1 MAVTDADVQMLWLST
16 INTSGDVLHMNESCH
31 TCEWVISLHHTAT
44 HTATLC
50 NSACAMGGCTR
61 TLALDCC
68 ALQYTATLTATH
80 RITLQHSLHH
90 TATRCNTLQHSLQHT
105 ATHCNTLQHTA
116 TLIASHCNILQH
128 TATHCN
134 TQCNTLQQCWCYG
147 WLCSHSDS
155 RLLRTATHCIT
166 LHHTA
171 TLTATHCNSADAM
184 GGCARTLALDCCGVF
199 PVSSSVGVKST
210 V

>member
-116 TLIASHCNILQH
+116 TNWKTTSQSNEISMSVLSH
-128 TATHCN
+128 
-134 TQCNTLQQCWCYG
+134 
-147 WLCSHSDS
+147 
-155 RLLRTATHCIT
+155 
-166 LHHTA
+166 
-171 TLTATHCNSADAM
+171 TLTATYTATHFNSLQHTVQRPWGQLAHLTEYVWVYPHTHPTHYDSLQHTLQHTPSYCNIHCHTPEDN
-184 GGCARTLALDCCGVF
+184 
-199 PVSSSVGVKST
+199 
-210 V
+210 